1 MKRAYCSAQ
10 PDIRLTESGGMR
22 WLYEAGIGE
31 ERAILVS
38 NGKIIEARIERYG
51 GIKAGAVMPAKLF
64 KKLAGSKRA
73 IVALTE
79 SDKDAI
85 LHGVPKALTEGQMLK
100 VEIVRE
106 AVSEQGRTK
115 WPLAKATDAEVTDAP
130 TLLQSIEASALP
142 IQHCHAHEA
151 DHFGEAGWHEAIEE
165 SRSGMVSFSGGSLLI
180 AVTPA
185 MTLVD
190 IDGELPP
197 AQLALVGAEQAALA
211 IRRLGLQGSI
221 GIDFPDAGGK
231 AERQKVADQFDA
243 AMTGDF
249 ERTAVNGFGLM
260 QVVTRRTRPSLVELL
275 QSKRMTG
282 HALELLRQA
291 ERCKQAGDITI
302 TAHPAIIKKI
312 EKRQDWRAELEKR
325 SGRQLRLQADPK
337 LAIGGGYVG

>member
-1 MKRAYCSAQ
+1 
-10 PDIRLTESGGMR
+10 MR

-38 NGKIIEARIERYG
+38 NGKIIEARIERHG
-51 GIKAGAVMPAKLF
+51 GIKAGAVMQAKLV

-73 IVALTE
+73 IITLTE
-79 SDKDAI
+79 SGKDAI
-85 LHGVPKALTEGQMLK
+85 LHGVPNALTEGQMLR
-100 VEIVRE
+100 VVIARE

-115 WPLAKATDAEVTDAP
+115 WPLAKATEADVTDAP

-142 IQHCHAHEA
+142 VQNCQAHEA
-151 DHFGEAGWHEAIEE
+151 DHFRDAGWHEVMEE
-165 SRSGMVSFSGGSLLI
+165 ARSGVVSFSGGSLLI

-185 MTLVD
+185 MTLID
-190 IDGELPP
+190 IDGELPS
-197 AQLALVGAEQAALA
+197 AHLALVGAEQAALA

-243 AMTGDF
+243 VMTGDF

-260 QVVTRRTRPSLVELL
+260 QIVTRRTRPSLVEL
-275 QSKRMTG
+275 QQRKRMTG

-291 ERCKQAGDITI
+291 ERSKQAGNVTI
-302 TAHPAIIKKI
+302 SAHPAIISKI
-312 EKRQDWRAELEKR
+312 EKRQNWRAELEKR
-325 SGRQLRLQADPK
+325 TGRRLHLRADPK
-337 LAIGGGYVG
+337 LAIGGGYAG